1 MKDKLNGKLLYII
14 WFLMYMVVHVVAIIC
29 TIFIHDSHLLY
40 SFIIYAPLIL
50 LNTLSFV
57 HIYEDGWI
65 IACIKSVLLL
75 GASFMLFLI
84 F

>member
-1 MKDKLNGKLLYII
+1 MKNKLNGRLLYII
-14 WFLMYMVVHVVAIIC
+14 WFLIYMVVHVIAIIC

-40 SFIIYAPLIL
+40 FSIVYAPLFL

-57 HIYEDGWI
+57 QLFEDGWI
-65 IACIKSVLLL
+65 IACLKSVLLM

>member
-14 WFLMYMVVHVVAIIC
+14 WFLIYMVVHVVAIIC
-29 TIFIHDSHLLY
+29 TIFIHDSHLSY
-40 SFIIYAPLIL
+40 SFIIYAPLII

-57 HIYEDGWI
+57 QLYEDGWI
-65 IACIKSVLLL
+65 IAGIKSVLLL